1 MQIPK
6 YQECF
11 MVIQPSQ
18 ARTTL
23 CGCSCLTLHTPMAS
37 APHLTACHYAAPV
50 PYTIVPLPYNIQG
63 AMVTGY
69 LIFQDSKNA
78 ALSVHE

>member
-1 MQIPK
+1 
-6 YQECF
+6 
-11 MVIQPSQ
+11 
-18 ARTTL
+18 
-23 CGCSCLTLHTPMAS
+23 MAS

-78 ALSVHE
+78 ALSVHEWNLKAHAI